1 LVIHRLDGGLTS
13 LSYRPVGGDGDENK
27 IHIQLL
33 VAAQNGA
40 GRAWAAGNGMWG
52 CAAAGRASE
61 RAGGS
66 LSVHPFRTHRREI
79 GATDGVDRW
88 GDNAAAGAGRVTG
101 ARAP

>member
-1 LVIHRLDGGLTS
+1 MSGPQSSRWPGRAGPRRRLVIHRLDGGLTS

-52 CAAAGRASE
+52 CAAAGRAGE
-61 RAGGS
+61 
-66 LSVHPFRTHRREI
+66 
-79 GATDGVDRW
+79 
-88 GDNAAAGAGRVTG
+88 
-101 ARAP
+101 